1 MSGQRSDTREKIRS
15 VALELFAEHGYDKTS
30 LREIAERLGVTKAAL
45 YYHFK
50 SKEDIVASLFEDVLL
65 DIEEIIA
72 WGEEQPRT
80 KETRQEIV
88 RRYAAVTRDRGNAL
102 VRFMQDNRDAVQDVK
117 PAEMMRDRF
126 LRLAQLV
133 TDPEADLADQLRAR
147 LAFFAL
153 NAHAFILRDL
163 RPTDEQRDAAALR
176 VALDLVSGSRSG
188 PGPGTG

>member
-15 VALELFAEHGYDKTS
+15 VALQLFAEHGYDKTS

-50 SKEDIVASLFEDVLL
+50 SKEDIVASLFEDVLR
-65 DIEEIIA
+65 EIDKIIV
-72 WGEEQPRT
+72 WGEEQPQT

-102 VRFMQDNRDAVQDVK
+102 MRFMQDNREAVQDVK

-133 TDPEADLADQLRAR
+133 TDPEAELPDQLRAR

-163 RPTDEQRDAAALR
+163 RTSDEQRDAAALS
-176 VALDLVSGSRSG
+176 VALDLVSGSS
-188 PGPGTG
+188 